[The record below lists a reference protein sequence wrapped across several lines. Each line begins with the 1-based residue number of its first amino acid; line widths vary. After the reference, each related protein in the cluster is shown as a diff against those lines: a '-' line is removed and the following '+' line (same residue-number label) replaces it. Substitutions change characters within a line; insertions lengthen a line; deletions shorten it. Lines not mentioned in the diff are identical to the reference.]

1 LLEFVWAYNEL
12 KKLRP
17 DCRLKA
23 ISDLFQL
30 SARNTVKEI
39 FSDVFKK
46 DIKTYFFSR
55 KNDRVESTDISSLD
69 VNSTDPDVFEW
80 GGLTKFSSHVNE
92 IVAKYVS
99 EYGE

>member
-1 LLEFVWAYNEL
+1 
-12 KKLRP
+12 
-17 DCRLKA
+17 
-23 ISDLFQL
+23 
-30 SARNTVKEI
+30 
-39 FSDVFKK
+39 VFEK

-69 VNSTDPDVFEW
+69 VNSANPDVFEW